1 MLDKYTEI
9 MRKKID
15 DLIAQVP
22 LKIFAVTL
30 LFIIALVLFA
40 YIADEIVL
48 ENNSVFDT
56 QVMNYVHTHETLQLI
71 QIMKVVTFFG
81 SSQFLL
87 PAYILLIIFYV
98 IKKNTAYAID
108 IAIIGISSTAIMFL
122 LKGIF
127 KRHRPPMPI
136 VKTIVGYS
144 FPSGHSLSSFIFC
157 SILVYLIFQSSLTR
171 TLKYLISLLLLL
183 FALTIGLSRIVLNVH
198 FASDVIAGFCL
209 GLVLV
214 IVSFNIMRKIRK
226 ANPATADTPLL

>member
-1 MLDKYTEI
+1 
-9 MRKKID
+9 MRQKINN
-15 DLIAQVP
+15 LLKQVS
-22 LKIFAVTL
+22 LKVLAVTFF
-30 LFIIALVLFA
+30 FIIALVLFA

-48 ENNSVFDT
+48 ENNSAFDFR
-56 QVMNYVHTHETLQLI
+56 VMNYVHMHETLQLV
-71 QIMKVVTFFG
+71 QIMKWVTFFG

-108 IAIIGISSTAIMFL
+108 IAIISISSTAIMFL
-122 LKGIF
+122 LKNIF

-157 SILVYLIFQSSLTR
+157 SILVYLIFQSSLTK
-171 TLKYLISLLLLL
+171 TLKYIISFLLLL
-183 FALTIGLSRIVLNVH
+183 FALTIGVSRIVLNVH

-209 GLVLV
+209 GFVLV
-214 IVSFNIMRKIRK
+214 ILAFNIMRRIRREH
-226 ANPATADTPLL
+226 PATTDTRLS

>member
-1 MLDKYTEI
+1 
-9 MRKKID
+9 MRKKIN
-15 DLIAQVP
+15 DLLERI
-22 LKIFAVTL
+22 TL
-30 LFIIALVLFA
+30 EVFSVAFLFIVALVLFS

-48 ENNSVFDT
+48 ENNNVFDT
-56 QVMNYVHTHETLQLI
+56 EVMNYMQSHETPLLI
-71 QIMKVVTFFG
+71 QSMKVVTFFG

-87 PAYILLIIFYV
+87 PAYILLIVFYI
-98 IKKNTAYAID
+98 IKKNTTYAID

-127 KRHRPPMPI
+127 RRHRPPMPI

-157 SILVYLIFQSSLTR
+157 SILVYLIFQSSLTKIF
-171 TLKYLISLLLLL
+171 KYSISIFLLV

-214 IVSFNIMRKIRK
+214 ILSFNIMKKIHK
-226 ANPATADTPLL
+226 AHPATPDTLL

>member
-1 MLDKYTEI
+1 MKE
-9 MRKKID
+9 KIEN
-15 DLIAQVP
+15 LIAQVS
-22 LKIFAVTL
+22 LKVFAVTF
-30 LFIIALVLFA
+30 LFIAALVLFT

-56 QVMNYVHTHETLQLI
+56 EVMNYVHTHDTPLLI
-71 QIMKVVTFFG
+71 HVMMVVTFFG

-87 PAYILLIIFYV
+87 PAYILLIVFYI

-108 IAIIGISSTAIMFL
+108 IAIIGISSTAIMFF
-122 LKGIF
+122 LKSIF

-144 FPSGHSLSSFIFC
+144 FPSGHSVSSFIFC
-157 SILVYLIFQSSLTR
+157 SILVYLVFQSSLTK
-171 TLKYLISLLLLL
+171 TLKYIISFLLLL
-183 FALTIGLSRIVLNVH
+183 FALTIGLSRVVLNVH

-214 IVSFNIMRKIRK
+214 ILAFNVMRKIRK
-226 ANPATADTPLL
+226 THPATPDTQL

>member
-1 MLDKYTEI
+1 
-9 MRKKID
+9 MRQKINN
-15 DLIAQVP
+15 LLKQVS
-22 LKIFAVTL
+22 LKVLAVTFF
-30 LFIIALVLFA
+30 FIIALVLFA

-48 ENNSVFDT
+48 ENNSAFDLR
-56 QVMNYVHTHETLQLI
+56 VMNYVHTHETLQLV
-71 QIMKVVTFFG
+71 QIMKWVTFFG

-108 IAIIGISSTAIMFL
+108 IAIISISSTAIMFL
-122 LKGIF
+122 LKNIF

-157 SILVYLIFQSSLTR
+157 SILVYLIFQSSLTK
-171 TLKYLISLLLLL
+171 TLKYIISFLLLL
-183 FALTIGLSRIVLNVH
+183 FALTIGVSRIVLNVH

-209 GLVLV
+209 GFVLV
-214 IVSFNIMRKIRK
+214 ILAFNIMRRIRREH
-226 ANPATADTPLL
+226 PATTDSRLS

>member
-1 MLDKYTEI
+1 
-9 MRKKID
+9 MRKKIK
-15 DLIAQVP
+15 DL
-22 LKIFAVTL
+22 LKRITLEVFAVTF
-30 LFIIALVLFA
+30 LFIAALALFA

-48 ENNSVFDT
+48 ENNNVFDT
-56 QVMNYVHTHETLQLI
+56 EVMNYVHHHETPLLI

-87 PAYILLIIFYV
+87 PAYILLIVFYI
-98 IKKNTAYAID
+98 IKKNTAFAID

-157 SILVYLIFQSSLTR
+157 SILVYLVFQSSLTK
-171 TLKYLISLLLLL
+171 TFKYCISFLLLL
-183 FALTIGLSRIVLNVH
+183 FALKIGLSRIVLNVH

-214 IVSFNIMRKIRK
+214 VLSFTMMKKIRK
-226 ANPATADTPLL
+226 AHPATTDNRLS